1 MPLFSYCLPTYVLF
15 ASTKVC
21 KGEAALKNVESF
33 IYLLVELDFK
43 EILFFPS
50 FVLLM
55 YFISNFYGNK
65 KENFKML
72 EDEGGCEGGDGVK
85 RKLLKC

>member
-1 MPLFSYCLPTYVLF
+1 M
-15 ASTKVC
+15 
-21 KGEAALKNVESF
+21 
-33 IYLLVELDFK
+33 ELDFK
-43 EILFFPS
+43 EILFFSS

-55 YFISNFYGNK
+55 YFLSNFYGNK
-65 KENFKML
+65 KENFKIL

>member
-1 MPLFSYCLPTYVLF
+1 MYYLHLLRYAKEKLHLRMWNLS
-15 ASTKVC
+15 S
-21 KGEAALKNVESF
+21 
-33 IYLLVELDFK
+33 IYLCELDFK

-85 RKLLKC
+85 RKL